1 MTRVLYG
8 RLFSTKTLVR
18 TTFAVLSLGFIG
30 AASAQG
36 LPAGTMAPVYG
47 TTWAATQAPS
57 YSLNAPNMASE
68 PVQDRPSE
76 SSQNSRV
83 KAPRTID
90 IKAGHLARLEKE
102 SIR

>member
-1 MTRVLYG
+1 MTRVPYG

-36 LPAGTMAPVYG
+36 LSASTMAPVYG
-47 TTWAATQAPS
+47 TTWAAAQAPS
-57 YSLNAPNMASE
+57 YSLNAPTMASE
-68 PVQDRPSE
+68 PSKIG
-76 SSQNSRV
+76 RV
-83 KAPRTID
+83 EAPRIID
-90 IKAGHLARLEKE
+90 IKAAHLARLEKE

>member
-1 MTRVLYG
+1 MTRVPYG

-18 TTFAVLSLGFIG
+18 TTFAISSLGFIG

-36 LPAGTMAPVYG
+36 VPAGTMAPVYG
-47 TTWAATQAPS
+47 TTWAAAQAPS
-57 YSLNAPNMASE
+57 HSLNAPTMASE
-68 PVQDRPSE
+68 LSKIG
-76 SSQNSRV
+76 RV
-83 KAPRTID
+83 EAPKTID

>member
-47 TTWAATQAPS
+47 TTWAAAQAPS
-57 YSLNAPNMASE
+57 YSLNAPTMVSE
-68 PVQDRPSE
+68 PSKIG
-76 SSQNSRV
+76 RV
-83 KAPRTID
+83 EAPRTID

>member
-47 TTWAATQAPS
+47 TTWAAAQAPS
-57 YSLNAPNMASE
+57 HSLNAPTMASE
-68 PVQDRPSE
+68 PSKIG
-76 SSQNSRV
+76 RV
-83 KAPRTID
+83 EAPRIID